1 MVKSWK
7 VYKSYFSNYILVQN
21 AKHNVIDKN
30 GFHSLLYFYKSNSNI
45 KKRLYRWIIVLILCQ
60 CHKTSKN
67 VGEHHPQSKEDQ
79 GAGNGIK
86 DAINGIY
93 HGRTACTSSILVLTL
108 MVIHSIL
115 GTSPVAGNT
124 IDWREV

>member
-1 MVKSWK
+1 MI
-7 VYKSYFSNYILVQN
+7 FSLGLGTVGL
-21 AKHNVIDKN
+21 ATAEL
-30 GFHSLLYFYKSNSNI
+30 FLRF
-45 KKRLYRWIIVLILCQ
+45 LCQ

-67 VGEHHPQSKEDQ
+67 VGEHHPQSEEDQ

-115 GTSPVAGNT
+115 GTSPVAG
-124 IDWREV
+124 IKACKVQYSLA